1 MQIITNK
8 SQKELKEHGSF
19 QFPVLVSRECL
30 SGYETGAFLWH
41 WHPEV
46 ELTLVTDGVIEYHVN
61 GNTYILKERQALFGN
76 ANSLHSGGMVEGQD
90 CHYIS
95 ITFDPKLIYG
105 YENSLIYEKYVMP
118 VVRDGALCA
127 VVFDGS
133 QEWHGEMI
141 ELIRGIISAYDGQED
156 GYEMELT
163 GKLLKFWQLLVLNVD
178 RKKGIS
184 GKEQKDYERIREIL
198 RFIEKNYDKKLT
210 VDQIA
215 ENVYMCTSQCSRLFK
230 KYMKKPLFDFILEYR
245 IERSLADLLDP
256 GCSMAEAA
264 AGAGFNDS
272 NYYSKVFVR
281 IKGCAPSVYRKK
293 MRGR

>member
-61 GNTYILKERQALFGN
+61 GNTYILKEGQALFGN

-118 VVRDGALCA
+118 VVRDVALCA
-127 VVFDGS
+127 VVFDGARS
-133 QEWHGEMI
+133 G
-141 ELIRGIISAYDGQED
+141 
-156 GYEMELT
+156 ME
-163 GKLLKFWQLLVLNVD
+163 
-178 RKKGIS
+178 R
-184 GKEQKDYERIREIL
+184 
-198 RFIEKNYDKKLT
+198 
-210 VDQIA
+210 
-215 ENVYMCTSQCSRLFK
+215 
-230 KYMKKPLFDFILEYR
+230 
-245 IERSLADLLDP
+245 
-256 GCSMAEAA
+256 
-264 AGAGFNDS
+264 
-272 NYYSKVFVR
+272 
-281 IKGCAPSVYRKK
+281 
-293 MRGR
+293 

>member
-61 GNTYILKERQALFGN
+61 GNTYILKEGQALFGN

-230 KYMKKPLFDFILEYR
+230 KYMKKTLFDFILEYR

-272 NYYSKVFVR
+272 NYYS
-281 IKGCAPSVYRKK
+281 
-293 MRGR
+293 